1 MINKVSIRINLW
13 GKKALKFNS
22 ILNMEDTEKLVEW
35 GKTHLTH
42 YTGYRPMILKE
53 GEGAVV
59 HAGGRRFLDFLSGAT
74 SINVGYGEERVKE
87 AIRDQ
92 LREISTI
99 TVAFLSSP
107 VVKLAKLLS
116 EIAPSGLSRCFFSCT
131 GSQAT
136 ELSIQTARRYTG
148 RLKILSRLGGYHGNT
163 MGSIAASGCAL
174 HKRIYDPGVHGFVRV
189 LPPYCYR
196 CDFGHEYPGCNIE
209 CASALENTIIYEW
222 PDTVAAVI
230 GEPIIGGGG
239 VVIPPIEYWKEI
251 RRICDD
257 YGVLLILDEVIT
269 GFGRTG
275 KMFCSEHYGV
285 VPDIMAVAK
294 GIASCYAPLSGV
306 LTTDEIALAMEDHEK
321 GSYYSTYQNHPL
333 SCAAALANLRVI
345 IEDNL
350 VEKSAKLGA
359 YMLKSLSDL
368 VEEFDVLDDARG
380 KGLLLGVEIVKSK
393 ESKVPDPEL
402 GMEIRRK
409 AFEKGLMVGLSRI
422 RMKNA
427 IINLFGPPLAIN
439 QDQID
444 EGLDIY
450 RSAVKEAM
458 TSA

>member
-1 MINKVSIRINLW
+1 MTLRMNK
-13 GKKALKFNS
+13 
-22 ILNMEDTEKLVEW
+22 ILDMEDSEKLVEW
-35 GKTHLTH
+35 GQTHLTH

-53 GEGAVV
+53 GKGTELFAD
-59 HAGGRRFLDFLSGAT
+59 GRRFLDFMSGAT
-74 SINVGYGEERVKE
+74 SVNVGYGEERVKE
-87 AIRDQ
+87 AIKEQ
-92 LREISTI
+92 LQEISTI

-107 VVKLAKLLS
+107 VVKLAKLIS

-163 MGSIAASGCAL
+163 MGSIAASGCPL
-174 HKRIYDPGVHGFVRV
+174 HKRIYDPGVHGFVRI

-209 CASALENTIIYEW
+209 CARAFENTIIYEW

-239 VVIPPIEYWKEI
+239 AVVPPIQYWKEI
-251 RRICDD
+251 RRICDE
-257 YGVLLILDEVIT
+257 YGVLLIMDEVIT

-275 KMFCSEHYGV
+275 KMFCSEHYDV

-306 LTTDEIALAMEDHEK
+306 ITTDEIGLAMEDHEK

-333 SCAAALANLRVI
+333 SCAAALANIKVI

-350 VEKSAKLGA
+350 VEKSAKLGE
-359 YMLKSLSDL
+359 YMLKALSDL
-368 VEEFDVLDDARG
+368 VEELDVLDDARG
-380 KGLLLGVEIVKSK
+380 KGLLLGVEVVKSK

-427 IINLFGPPLAIN
+427 IINVFGPPLSAPKE
-439 QDQID
+439 QID

-458 TSA
+458 NST